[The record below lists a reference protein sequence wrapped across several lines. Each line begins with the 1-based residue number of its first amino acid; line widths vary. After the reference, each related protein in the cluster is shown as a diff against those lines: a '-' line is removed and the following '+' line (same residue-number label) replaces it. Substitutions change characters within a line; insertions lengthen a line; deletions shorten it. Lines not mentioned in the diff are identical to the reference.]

1 MEMRLNKKEIWVIS
15 LFEFKMGHKAAETTY
30 NISKAFGQRTANECA
45 VQWWFKKFC
54 KGEESLE
61 DEECSSEIDN
71 GVESRQQIWSFSNYT
86 RSCWR
91 TQHWQFYSHLVF
103 EANLERWKSLI
114 SGCLVSWLK
123 KKIVILKC
131 PLILD
136 NKSEPFL
143 NQIVLWDEK
152 WILYDN

>member
-1 MEMRLNKKEIWVIS
+1 MEMMLNKKEIWVIS
-15 LFEFKMGHKAAETTY
+15 LFEFKMGRKAAETTY
-30 NISKAFGQRTANECA
+30 NISKAFAQRTANECA

-86 RSCWR
+86 RSWWR

-103 EANLERWKSLI
+103 EANWK
-114 SGCLVSWLK
+114 GRKAW
-123 KKIVILKC
+123 
-131 PLILD
+131 
-136 NKSEPFL
+136 
-143 NQIVLWDEK
+143 
-152 WILYDN
+152 